1 MDDSSLLTAVEAR
14 VLGCLLE
21 KETTTPEYYPMSLH
35 ALAGACNQ
43 RSNRDPVVEWD
54 EGTVERGL
62 EGLRRRRL
70 AVMMHLAGSRV
81 PKYKH
86 VLDSVYGNVDDSMK
100 AVLCELL
107 LRNVQTPGE
116 LRARTERLHPIADLP
131 ALEAVVERLVH
142 YGSGPLA
149 VVLPPGGGRRVRA
162 VAHLMCGPVEEEA
175 APPAKSAA
183 APRLGDWREEL
194 EAKVGALQAEVAAL
208 RETVDQLKSQL
219 D

>member
-21 KETTTPEYYPMSLH
+21 KETTTPEYYPMSLN
-35 ALAGACNQ
+35 ALVMACNQ

-54 EGTVERGL
+54 EATVERGL
-62 EGLRRRRL
+62 EGLRRQRL

-116 LRARTERLHPIADLP
+116 LRSRTERLHPIADLP
-131 ALEAVVERLVH
+131 ALEAVVERLAH
-142 YGSGPLA
+142 YGSGPLVA
-149 VVLPPGGGRRVRA
+149 VLPPGGGRRVRA
-162 VAHLMCGPVEEEA
+162 VAHLLCGPVEEEA
-175 APPAKSAA
+175 ASTAKAAA

-208 RETVDQLKSQL
+208 RETVDQLKIL
-219 D
+219 LE